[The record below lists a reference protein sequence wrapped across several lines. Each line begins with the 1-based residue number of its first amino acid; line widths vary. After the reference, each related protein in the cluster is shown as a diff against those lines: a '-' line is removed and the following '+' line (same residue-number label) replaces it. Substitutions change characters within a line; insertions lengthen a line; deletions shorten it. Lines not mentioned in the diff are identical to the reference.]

1 LIDFASN
8 AQMSFTIR
16 ALVAKNIHKN
26 LCRYQ
31 KYGEINLLFWIPDNP
46 TIKISPIIKNNW
58 GNLWF

>member
-1 LIDFASN
+1 
-8 AQMSFTIR
+8 MSFTIR

-26 LCRYQ
+26 LCRSQ

-46 TIKISPIIKNNW
+46 TIKISPIIKDNW